1 MVEDF
6 KKLINEIIEDGNY
19 PTFEFNSEDNDGV
32 IVNEYDMID
41 DGGVMVAN
49 SMLTSQVFTISNDE
63 ALEAMDDLGLV
74 YPEII
79 DWAI

>member
-6 KKLINEIIEDGNY
+6 KKLINEIIQDGNY
-19 PTFEFNSEDNDGV
+19 PTFELNNRDNNGV

-41 DGGVMVAN
+41 DGGTMVPN
-49 SMLTSQVFTISNDE
+49 SMLTSQVFEIANDE
-63 ALEAMDDLGLV
+63 ALKIIDEVGLI

-79 DWAI
+79 DWSE